1 MAKYLAHLLGC
12 ICLTIA
18 LLSCGQK
25 VQEGL
30 EEIPAKHSLEVSPIQ
45 QSIRLSVEGLPR
57 RGDGL

>member
-12 ICLTIA
+12 LCLAIA
-18 LLSCGQK
+18 LSSCSQK
-25 VQEGL
+25 VQQRLGEL
-30 EEIPAKHSLEVSPIQ
+30 PAKQAVGASPIQ

>member
-12 ICLTIA
+12 LCLTIA
-18 LLSCGQK
+18 LSSCGQK
-25 VQEGL
+25 VQQGL
-30 EEIPAKHSLEVSPIQ
+30 EEIPAKQSLDVSPIQ